1 MTSTTTRQLE
11 KGDIPQLAQLEKQV
25 FGPEAWSPDVL
36 AEELDSPW
44 GDYLGVFTGDDSE
57 LVAYAGIKGVEEGD
71 LMTLAVAEGW
81 RRKGLGRSLTSD
93 LLARAQARGMKK
105 VFLEVRASNL
115 GAQELYL
122 GLGFVR
128 LGVVRDY
135 YRLPT
140 EDAITMLWECQRTQN
155 GGPAS

>member
-1 MTSTTTRQLE
+1 M
-11 KGDIPQLAQLEKQV
+11 
-25 FGPEAWSPDVL
+25 L

-93 LLARAQARGMKK
+93 LLARAQARGRKSSWK
-105 VFLEVRASNL
+105 CGRRILVRRSYTWDW
-115 GAQELYL
+115 GSFDWES
-122 GLGFVR
+122 FVTTTGSPPKTR
-128 LGVVRDY
+128 
-135 YRLPT
+135 
-140 EDAITMLWECQRTQN
+140 
-155 GGPAS
+155 